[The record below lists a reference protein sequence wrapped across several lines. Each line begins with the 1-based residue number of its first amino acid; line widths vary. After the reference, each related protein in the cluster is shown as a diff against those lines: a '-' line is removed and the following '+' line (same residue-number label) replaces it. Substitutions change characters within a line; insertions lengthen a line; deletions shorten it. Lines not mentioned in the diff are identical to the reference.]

1 MVGFFN
7 PFDSVDNAKLNK
19 DVEASLASQAKFT
32 QTATPQQ
39 AQAVAQIYKNSPW
52 VPASVILALAKGNA
66 STQATDAIAGVAGKN
81 YVTTNTPNKPQK
93 QSWFERNVYGKVKAA
108 SRYAFAAL
116 QFTPD
121 LAQNIASQAF
131 SNNDPAGVDG
141 WFKSTQLGTM
151 VSGENAG
158 QGFFFGG
165 EAAENQ
171 SQRARDFRG
180 TINGHAWTI
189 GRGAADIVFTPG
201 SREYS
206 LLSGFIDGA
215 VNIYADPTMYA
226 GQALKAARTVS
237 ATELAEEGTK
247 GIKGL
252 YGTKTATKAL
262 AKQLVDRGIVT
273 SEVLPGITKAEA
285 ASAAKVARGA
295 AGLTS
300 AESAAFRDSDFF
312 KWFDKSKPAQ
322 RFAERFAGYA
332 KSASD
337 NIAAKGLTGEAAETE
352 RRLAAFKIME
362 DMPEG
367 SITPDVAMMFAN
379 ADDPL
384 KVKATLGS
392 LSTLGIPA
400 EDMRGLKNITDVRGS
415 TIGQYIKEQVPVY
428 RNLRNSR
435 FFSEIPNESLIRTTT
450 GIDRTKTVYTLS
462 KYMKAMGI
470 HTTSPGAY
478 DNIMAEAMKVMSD
491 PNTATRR
498 TKTEELFLGFLD
510 TITDHVG
517 GDKSISKA
525 AYEKVKEDIA
535 NMRAFANDAAGQ
547 PMDGG
552 AFAMLREY
560 LPEEQLKR
568 LEEKFSPEE
577 LNRLQFND
585 AAALVQM
592 IDDMHV
598 LPDFRS
604 FRARS
609 TNTFTNRAL
618 KKMGFDGKTFLRN
631 KEGET
636 NAVLGAVEQFQQE
649 VWKPAVL
656 ATGGFIV
663 RNMIDSHIRIA
674 ASGYQGFFS
683 HPFQFMQTMLGNRF
697 IGALSQAENGRAK
710 VFEDIGEQF
719 ATQYSTDILDDY
731 AASTS
736 SNVYRNIQDPYNA
749 NRTLIRNEHFG
760 LVNRGNDQTAHTVGY
775 IDGMGAIAT
784 DPIMSLL
791 ARYWHLGP
799 EERIARVNEFLESPD
814 GTKAR
819 KWILDHYKN
828 GRRVADPQTGKH
840 IFLDDLGDLT
850 DAQRL
855 SNWVERQASAEVSN
869 ILRGNLQEGVI
880 DADLQFIVGHDR
892 VPLMENIGGGTSG
905 LPADEVRIAP
915 RETQRLDT
923 VTYAPTSRGRGV
935 GATVEMGLTPDG
947 KVKEG
952 IITRIDTVEVP
963 DPFNPGSTIPLEQAE
978 IQPVAPGSAFT
989 KREKDPA
996 LLGTKALREHIDY
1009 KGNQNQLAQIVR
1021 RANRVEAGKTG
1032 GLDKISK
1039 MMDMGVKWFFNG
1051 LVGTAQH
1058 KMERSPLWRQAFYK
1072 EVASNAKLLSEAE
1085 QSTLRANID
1094 RYVEMLNADLEE
1106 AGKAANVTAEKYVG
1120 NEEIYNKIFGTVAR
1134 GDGTVAELEQHAGA
1148 FATSELQRILYD
1160 AHRKSNLEDMLRVVA
1175 PFATAFRETLGKYT
1189 DYLLEDPS
1197 RIRKTQLAYDA
1208 VNYDNDPDNAFAG
1221 WFGRDPLNNT
1231 SMFHFPVGGWAGPLL
1246 AFPMKGAFQ
1255 VANLPGVGPV
1265 AQIAASEL
1273 LPDTPKLDFVRKMIL
1288 PYGEQTVGGLVP
1300 GWARRGYE
1308 AIKAD
1313 ETNMA
1318 TVYGNTYA
1326 ETVKYH
1332 SSSGNY
1338 DMTDPNEVA
1347 KMYADSRRQ
1356 AQILSGIRALF
1367 QFTGPTS
1374 PQVDFRVETEGGDV
1388 IASTIAQAYYDL
1400 QAENPD
1406 TAVQEFI
1413 KKFGENAFSYLGHK
1427 TEAIAGGLETSQA
1440 FGDWARNNSE
1450 LMEQY
1455 KKTAGYF
1462 APGGDDFSFET
1473 YNRQLQRGERRRL
1486 SAAEMVAGAQ
1496 KRIGMSIYREKRN
1509 MLGDKLSTDQRD
1521 WLNQWRVYL
1530 NSKYPG
1536 FPVKPDFNP
1545 GEFENTISELKD
1557 IVQDDRLKDNDV
1569 ASAVSQYLVAR
1580 DKALAKA
1587 GSNNLKSLSS
1597 DKAQPLRD
1605 WLGSI
1610 AQVLVQQTPEFSRI
1624 FEDKLA
1630 AEVD

>member
-1 MVGFFN
+1 MLNFFN
-7 PFDSVDNAKLNK
+7 PFDSVDNAKNNK
-19 DVEASLASQAKFT
+19 AAQANIAAQAKLA

-39 AQAVAQIYKNSPW
+39 AEAVAQIYRQSPW
-52 VPASVILALAKGNA
+52 VPPSVILSLAKGNA
-66 STQATDAIAGVAGKN
+66 SPQATNAISGVAGKD
-81 YVTTNTPNKPQK
+81 YVTTNTPQKPQK

-151 VSGENAG
+151 MSGENAG

-165 EAAENQ
+165 EAADNQ
-171 SQRARDFRG
+171 ARRAREFRG
-180 TINGHAWTI
+180 TINDHAWTI
-189 GRGAADIVFTPG
+189 GRGAAEMVFTPG

-226 GQALKAARTVS
+226 GQAFKAAKT
-237 ATELAEEGTK
+237 ADLEAEGVK
-247 GIKGL
+247 GIKGMF
-252 YGTKTATKAL
+252 GTKTATKAL
-262 AKQLVDRGIVT
+262 AKQMVERGIVT
-273 SEVLPGITKAEA
+273 SDVLPGITKEAAAAAAAVARNVAGLHSAEA
-285 ASAAKVARGA
+285 AV
-295 AGLTS
+295 
-300 AESAAFRDSDFF
+300 FRDSDFF

-322 RFAERFAGYA
+322 RFADRFAGYA
-332 KSASD
+332 KAASD
-337 NIAAKGLTGEAAETE
+337 NIAAKGLTGEAADTE
-352 RRLAAFKIME
+352 RRLAALKVME

-367 SITPDVAMMFAN
+367 SISPEVALMFAN

-392 LSTLGIPA
+392 LATLGIPA
-400 EDMRGLKNITDVRGS
+400 EDMRGIKQIGEVRGV
-415 TIGQYIKEQVPVY
+415 TIGQHFKEQIPLY
-428 RNLRNSR
+428 RNIRNSR
-435 FFSEIPNESLIRTTT
+435 FFSEIPNETLIKTTS
-450 GIDRTKTVYTLS
+450 GIDRTKTIHTLS

-470 HTTSPGAY
+470 HTADRGAY
-478 DNIMAEAMKVMSD
+478 DNIMVEAMKVMSD

-525 AYEKVKEDIA
+525 AYQKVKEDLA
-535 NMRAFANDAAGQ
+535 NMRAFANDATGQ

-568 LEEKFSPEE
+568 LEDKFNPEE
-577 LNRLQFND
+577 LQRLQFND

-598 LPDFRS
+598 LPDFRK
-604 FRARS
+604 FRAMS
-609 TNTFTNRAL
+609 KNTFTNRAL
-618 KKMGFDGKTFLRN
+618 KKMGAEGKTFLRN
-631 KEGET
+631 KEGEVNT
-636 NAVLGAVEQFQQE
+636 LLGAVEQFQQE

-697 IGALSQAENGRAK
+697 IGALSQAENGGAK
-710 VFEDIGEQF
+710 VFEDIGPEF
-719 ATQYSTDILDDY
+719 ATQYSNDILTEH

-736 SNVYRNIQDPYNA
+736 SNVYKNIQDPYAA
-749 NRTLIRNEHFG
+749 NQGLVRNEHFG
-760 LVNRGNDQTAHTVGY
+760 LVNRGNDQTAHTIGY

-799 EERIARVNEFLESPD
+799 EERIARVNEYLSSPD
-814 GTKAR
+814 GAKAR
-819 KWILDHYKN
+819 TWILDHYKN
-828 GRRVADPQTGKH
+828 GRRVADPVTGKH
-840 IFLDDLGDLT
+840 VFLDDLGDLT
-850 DAQRL
+850 DTQRL

-869 ILRGNLQEGVI
+869 ILRGDLQEGAI

-892 VPLMENIGGGTSG
+892 VPLMENIGGGTTG

-915 RETQRLDT
+915 RETQRFDT
-923 VTYAPTSRGRGV
+923 VTYAPNTRGRGV
-935 GATVEMGLTPDG
+935 GATVEMGLTRDG

-963 DPFNPGSTIPLEQAE
+963 DPFNPGATIPVEQAE
-978 IQPVAPGSAFT
+978 IQPVAPGAAFT

-996 LLGTKALREHIDY
+996 LLGTKSLREHLDY
-1009 KGNQNQLAQIVR
+1009 KGNQGQLAQIVR
-1021 RANRVEAGKTG
+1021 RANRVEPGKTK

-1072 EVASNAKLLSEAE
+1072 EVADNAHLLSPAE
-1085 QSTLRANID
+1085 QATLRSNVD
-1094 RYVEMLNADLEE
+1094 RYVGMLNADLESV
-1106 AGKAANVTAEKYVG
+1106 GKRGSVTAEKYVG
-1120 NEEIYNKIFGTVAR
+1120 NEQIYNKIFGNVAT

-1148 FATSELQRILYD
+1148 FATHELQRILYD
-1160 AHRKSNLEDMLRVVA
+1160 AHSKSNLEDMLRIVA

-1189 DYLLEDPS
+1189 NYLLEDPS
-1197 RIRKTQLAYDA
+1197 RIRKTQLAYNA
-1208 VNYDNDPDNAFAG
+1208 ANYNNDPDNAFAG

-1246 AFPMKGAFQ
+1246 QFPIKGAFQ

-1288 PYGEQTVGGLVP
+1288 PYGDQTVSGLVP
-1300 GWARRGYE
+1300 AWARRGYE

-1332 SSSGNY
+1332 ASSGNY
-1338 DMTDPNEVA
+1338 DLTDPNETA

-1356 AQILSGIRALF
+1356 AQLLAGVRALF
-1367 QFTGPTS
+1367 QFAGPTS
-1374 PQVDFRVETEGGDV
+1374 PQVDFRVETKGGDV

-1406 TAVQEFI
+1406 TAVAEFI
-1413 KKFGENAFSYLGHK
+1413 KIYGENAFAYLGHK
-1427 TEAIAGGLETSQA
+1427 TEAIAGGLENSTA
-1440 FGDWARNNSE
+1440 FGEWARDNSE

-1486 SAAEMVAGAQ
+1486 TSAEMLAGAQ

-1509 MLGDKLSTDQRD
+1509 MLGDKLSTQQRE
-1521 WLNQWRVYL
+1521 WLSQWRVYL

-1536 FPVKPDFNP
+1536 FPVQADFNP
-1545 GEFENTISELKD
+1545 GEFANTITELKA
-1557 IVQDDRLKDNDV
+1557 ITQDDRLKDNDV
-1569 ASAVSQYLVAR
+1569 ANAVKQYLDAR

-1587 GSNNLKSLSS
+1587 GSNNLKTLDSA
-1597 DKAQPLRD
+1597 KAQPLRD
-1605 WLGSI
+1605 WLSSI

>member
-1 MVGFFN
+1 MLNFFN
-7 PFDSVDNAKLNK
+7 PFDSVDNAKNNK
-19 DVEASLASQAKFT
+19 AAQTNIAAQAKLA

-39 AQAVAQIYKNSPW
+39 AEAVAQIYRQSPW
-52 VPASVILALAKGNA
+52 VPPSVILSLAKGNA
-66 STQATDAIAGVAGKN
+66 SPQATNAISGVAGKD
-81 YVTTNTPNKPQK
+81 YVTTNTPNKQPK
-93 QSWFERNVYGKVKAA
+93 QSWFERNVYGKVKAT

-121 LAQNIASQAF
+121 LVQNVASQAF

-151 VSGENAG
+151 VSGDNTG

-171 SQRARDFRG
+171 AKRAREFRG
-180 TINGHAWTI
+180 TINDHAWTI

-206 LLSGFIDGA
+206 LLSGFIDGS
-215 VNIYADPTMYA
+215 VNLFADPTMYV
-226 GQALKAARTVS
+226 GQALKAAKTG
-237 ATELAEEGTK
+237 TYLEEGVK
-247 GIKGL
+247 SVKGL
-252 YGTKTATKAL
+252 YGTKTVTKAL
-262 AKQLVDRGIVT
+262 AKEFAERGVVT
-273 SEVLPGITKAEA
+273 SDVLPKITKAQAAA
-285 ASAAKVARGA
+285 ASKIARSA

-312 KWFDKSKPAQ
+312 KWFDKSKTAR

-332 KSASD
+332 KTASD
-337 NIAAKGLTGEAAETE
+337 NIAAKGLTGEAALRE
-352 RRLAAFKIME
+352 RRLAALKIME

-367 SITPDVAMMFAN
+367 SITPEVAMMFAN

-392 LSTLGIPA
+392 IATLGIPA
-400 EDMRGLKNITDVRGS
+400 TDMRGIKQIGEVRGV
-415 TIGQYIKEQVPVY
+415 TIGQHFKEQIPLY
-428 RNLRNSR
+428 RTLRNSR
-435 FFSEIPNESLIRTTT
+435 FFTQIPTESLLRTTT
-450 GIDRTKTVYTLS
+450 GIDRTKTIYTLR
-462 KYMKAMGI
+462 KYMQGMGI
-470 HTTSPGAY
+470 HTANPGAY
-478 DNIMAEAMKVMSD
+478 ENIMSQAMEVMSD

-498 TKTEELFLGFLD
+498 MKMEELFLGFLD
-510 TITDHVG
+510 TITDSVG

-525 AYEKVKEDIA
+525 AYEKVKEDLA
-535 NMRAFANDAAGQ
+535 NMRAFANDATGQ

-560 LPEEQLKR
+560 LPDEQLAR
-568 LEEKFSPEE
+568 LREKYDDAALE
-577 LNRLQFND
+577 RLQFND
-585 AAALVQM
+585 AAALIQM

-598 LPDFRS
+598 LPDFRK
-604 FRARS
+604 FRAMS
-609 TNTFTNRAL
+609 KNTFTNRAL
-618 KKMGFDGKTFLRN
+618 KKVGFDGKTFLRT
-631 KEGET
+631 KDGEV

-649 VWKPAVL
+649 IWKPAVL

-683 HPFQFMQTMLGNRF
+683 HPFQFIQTMLGNRF
-697 IGALSQAENGRAK
+697 IGALTEAENGGAK
-710 VFEDIGEQF
+710 VYEDIGDQM
-719 ATQYSTDILDDY
+719 TRRWSTDILDDY
-731 AASTS
+731 AAATS
-736 SNVYRNIQDPYNA
+736 SNVQRNMQDPYAA
-749 NRTLIRNEHFG
+749 NETLVRNENFG
-760 LVNRGNDQTAHTVGY
+760 LVNRGNDQTAHTIGY

-784 DPIMSLL
+784 DPVMSLL

-799 EERIARVNEFLESPD
+799 EERIARVNEYLSSPE
-814 GTKAR
+814 GAKSR
-819 KWILDHYKN
+819 QWILDHYKN
-828 GRRVADPQTGKH
+828 GRRVADPQTGRH
-840 IFLDDLGDLT
+840 IFIDDLGDLT
-850 DAQRL
+850 DPQRL
-855 SNWVERQASAEVSN
+855 ANWVERQASAEVSN
-869 ILRGNLQEGVI
+869 ILRGDLQEGAI

-892 VPLMENIGGGTSG
+892 VPLMENIGGGTTG

-915 RETQRLDT
+915 RETQRLDS
-923 VTYAPTSRGRGV
+923 VTYAPGTRGRGV
-935 GATVEMGLTPDG
+935 GATVELGLTDAG

-963 DPFNPGSTIPLEQAE
+963 DPFNPGATIPVEHAE
-978 IQPVAPGSAFT
+978 IQPVETGAAFT

-996 LLGTKALREHIDY
+996 LLGTKALRDHLDY
-1009 KGNQNQLAQIVR
+1009 KGNQGQLAQIVR
-1021 RANRVEAGKTG
+1021 RANRVEPGKTK

-1039 MMDMGVKWFFNG
+1039 MMDMSVKWFFNG

-1072 EVASNAKLLSEAE
+1072 EVADNAMLLSETE
-1085 QSTLRANID
+1085 QATLRSNVD
-1094 RYVEMLNADLEE
+1094 RYVEMLNADLEA
-1106 AGKAANVTAEKYVG
+1106 AGKVGNVTAQNYVG
-1120 NEEIYNKIFGTVAR
+1120 NEQIYNKIFGKVAT
-1134 GDGTVAELEQHAGA
+1134 GDATIVELEQHAGA
-1148 FATSELQRILYD
+1148 FATQELQRILYD
-1160 AHRKSNLEDMLRVVA
+1160 AHSKSNFEDMLRVVA

-1189 DYLLEDPS
+1189 DYLIEDPS

-1221 WFGRDPLNNT
+1221 WFGRDPINNT
-1231 SMFHFPVGGWAGPLL
+1231 SMFNFPVGGWAGPLL
-1246 AFPMKGAFQ
+1246 QFPIKGAFQ
-1255 VANLPGVGPV
+1255 VANLPNVGPV

-1273 LPDTPKLDFVRKMIL
+1273 LPDTPKLDFIRKIIL
-1288 PYGEQTVGGLVP
+1288 PYGDQKVSGLVP
-1300 GWARRGYE
+1300 AWARRGYE

-1332 SSSGNY
+1332 ASSGNY
-1338 DMTDPNEVA
+1338 DLTDPNEAA

-1356 AQILSGIRALF
+1356 AQLLAGVRALF

-1374 PQVDFRVETEGGDV
+1374 PQVDFRVETKGGDV

-1406 TAVQEFI
+1406 TAVAEFI
-1413 KKFGENAFSYLGHK
+1413 KIYGENAFAYLGHK
-1427 TEAIAGGLETSQA
+1427 TEAIAGGLENSTA
-1440 FGDWARNNSE
+1440 FGEWARDNSE

-1486 SAAEMVAGAQ
+1486 TSAEMLAGAQ

-1509 MLGDKLSTDQRD
+1509 MLGDKLSTQQRE
-1521 WLNQWRVYL
+1521 WLSQWRVYL

-1536 FPVKPDFNP
+1536 FPVQADFNP
-1545 GEFENTISELKD
+1545 GEFANTITELKA
-1557 IVQDDRLKDNDV
+1557 ITQDDRLKDNDV
-1569 ASAVSQYLVAR
+1569 ANAVKQYLDAR

-1587 GSNNLKSLSS
+1587 GSNNLKTLDSA
-1597 DKAQPLRD
+1597 KAQPLRD
-1605 WLGSI
+1605 WLSSI

>member
-7 PFDSVDNAKLNK
+7 PFDSVDNARNNK
-19 DVEASLASQAKFT
+19 DAQANIAE
-32 QTATPQQ
+32 QTKLSKTVTAEQ
-39 AQAVAQIYKNSPW
+39 AQAVGQIYKQSPW
-52 VPASVILALAKGNA
+52 VPPSVILALAKGGA
-66 STQATDAIAGVAGKN
+66 SQQATDAASNVTGKQ
-81 YVTTNTPNKPQK
+81 YVTTNTPDKPSK
-93 QSWFERNVYGKVKAA
+93 QSWFERNIYGKVKST

-121 LAQNIASQAF
+121 LAQNAASQVF
-131 SNNDPAGVDG
+131 SSNDPAGVDG

-151 VSGENAG
+151 LSGDNTG

-165 EAAENQ
+165 EAAETQ
-171 SQRARDFRG
+171 AQRARDFRG

-215 VNIYADPTMYA
+215 VNIYADPTMYV
-226 GQALKAARTVS
+226 GQALKAAKTGTYLEES
-237 ATELAEEGTK
+237 AK
-247 GIKGL
+247 GVKGL
-252 YGTKTATKAL
+252 YGTKTATKAI
-262 AKQLVDRGIVT
+262 AGQMVERGLVT
-273 SEVLPGITKAEA
+273 SDVVPKLTKEA
-285 ASAAKVARGA
+285 AAVASKIARGE
-295 AGLTS
+295 AGLS
-300 AESAAFRDSDFF
+300 KAESAIFESTTFF

-337 NIAAKGLTGEAAETE
+337 NIAAKGLTGEAADTE
-352 RRLAAFKIME
+352 RRLAALKVME

-367 SITPDVAMMFAN
+367 SISPEVAMMFAN

-392 LSTLGIPA
+392 ISTLGIPA
-400 EDMRGLKNITDVRGS
+400 DEMRGIKQIGEVRGA
-415 TIGQYIKEQVPVY
+415 TIGQHIKEQIPLY
-428 RNLRNSR
+428 RNIRNSR
-435 FFSEIPNESLIRTTT
+435 FFTEIPTESIIRTTT
-450 GIDRTKTVYTLS
+450 GIDRTKTVHTLR
-462 KYMKAMGI
+462 KYMQGMGI
-470 HTTSPGAY
+470 HTAAPGAY
-478 DNIMAEAMKVMSD
+478 DNVMAEAMKVMSD

-498 TKTEELFLGFLD
+498 TKTEELFVMFLN

-517 GDKSISKA
+517 GDKKIAKA

-535 NMRAFANDAAGQ
+535 NMRAYANDATGQ

-560 LPEEQLKR
+560 LPDEQFAR
-568 LEEKFSPEE
+568 LQEKFSPEE
-577 LNRLQFND
+577 LERLQFND
-585 AAALVQM
+585 AAALIQM
-592 IDDMHV
+592 VDDMHI

-604 FRARS
+604 FRAMSKNSITKGKLLRS
-609 TNTFTNRAL
+609 KTGDVNT
-618 KKMGFDGKTFLRN
+618 
-631 KEGET
+631 
-636 NAVLGAVEQFQQE
+636 VLGSVEQFQQE
-649 VWKPAVL
+649 IWKPAVL

-674 ASGYQGFFS
+674 ASGYQGYFS
-683 HPFQFMQTMLGNRF
+683 HPFQFIQTMMGNRF
-697 IGALSQAENGRAK
+697 IGALSEAENGGAK
-710 VFEDIGEQF
+710 VFEDIGPEF
-719 ATQYSTDILDDY
+719 ATQYSNDILNEH

-736 SNVYRNIQDPYNA
+736 SSVYRNIQDPGNA
-749 NRTLIRNEHFG
+749 NQTLVRNEHFG
-760 LVNRGNDQTAHTVGY
+760 LVNRGNDQTAHTIGY

-784 DPIMSLL
+784 DPIMSIL
-791 ARYWHLGP
+791 ARFWHLGP
-799 EERIARVNEFLESPD
+799 QERVAKVNEYLNSAE
-814 GTKAR
+814 GTKSR

-828 GRRVADPQTGKH
+828 GRRVADPVTGKH
-840 IFLDDLGDLT
+840 IFVDDLGDLT
-850 DAQRL
+850 DTQRL
-855 SNWVERQASAEVSN
+855 SNWVEQQASAEVSN
-869 ILRGNLQEGVI
+869 ILRGDLQEGAI

-892 VPLMENIGGGTSG
+892 VPLMENIGGGTTG
-905 LPADEVRIAP
+905 LPADEVRIAA

-923 VTYAPTSRGRGV
+923 VKYTKESRGRGV
-935 GATVEMGLTPDG
+935 GATVQLADDR
-947 KVKEG
+947 EG
-952 IITRIDTVEVP
+952 IITRINTVEVP
-963 DPFNPGSTIPLEQAE
+963 DPFNPGSTIPVEQAE

-996 LLGTKALREHIDY
+996 LLGTRALREHLDY
-1009 KGNQNQLAQIVR
+1009 KGNQGQLAQIVR
-1021 RANRVEAGKTG
+1021 RANRVEPGKTK

-1051 LVGTAQH
+1051 LVGTAQE

-1072 EVASNAKLLSEAE
+1072 EVADNAQLLSPTE
-1085 QSTLRANID
+1085 QATLRANVD
-1094 RYVEMLNADLEE
+1094 RYVEMLNQDLK
-1106 AGKAANVTAEKYVG
+1106 AVKDKKGKVIKEGNVTAEEYVG
-1120 NEEIYNKIFGTVAR
+1120 NKEIYNKIFGKVAT
-1134 GDGTVAELEQHAGA
+1134 GDATIAELEQHAGA
-1148 FATSELQRILYD
+1148 FATQELQRILYD
-1160 AHRKSNLEDMLRVVA
+1160 AHKKGNLEDMLRIVA

-1189 DYLLEDPS
+1189 NYLLEDPS

-1208 VNYDNDPDNAFAG
+1208 ANYDNDPDNALSG
-1221 WFGRDPLNNT
+1221 WFGRDPINNT
-1231 SMFHFPVGGWAGPLL
+1231 SMFHFPIGGWAGPLL

-1255 VANLPGVGPV
+1255 VANLPGFGPV
-1265 AQIAASEL
+1265 AQIAASEI
-1273 LPDTPKLDFVRKMIL
+1273 LPDTPKLDFIRKIIL
-1288 PYGEQTVGGLVP
+1288 PYGDQTVSGLVP

-1313 ETNMA
+1313 TTNMA
-1318 TVYGNTYA
+1318 SVYGNTYG
-1326 ETVKYH
+1326 ETVKYNAA
-1332 SSSGNY
+1332 SGNY
-1338 DMTDPNEVA
+1338 DLKDPNELA

-1356 AQILSGIRALF
+1356 AQILAGIRALF

-1400 QAENPD
+1400 QADNPD
-1406 TAVQEFI
+1406 TAVAEFI

-1427 TEAIAGGLETSQA
+1427 TEAIAGGLESSQA
-1440 FGDWARNNSE
+1440 FGDWARNNSG

-1486 SAAEMVAGAQ
+1486 STAEMLAGAQ

-1509 MLGDKLSTDQRD
+1509 QLGDTISAPQRE

-1536 FPVKPDFNP
+1536 FPVQADFNP
-1545 GEFENTISELKD
+1545 GEFENTINELKD

-1569 ASAVSQYLVAR
+1569 ATAVQEYLNAR

-1587 GSNNLKSLSS
+1587 GSANLKSLDSV
-1597 DKAQPLRD
+1597 KAQPLRD
-1605 WLGSI
+1605 WLSSI
-1610 AQVLVQQTPEFSRI
+1610 AQVLVQQTPEFARI

>member
-7 PFDSVDNAKLNK
+7 PFDSVDNVNNNKDAEANIAAQAKL
-19 DVEASLASQAKFT
+19 AKT
-32 QTATPQQ
+32 VTPQQ
-39 AQAVAQIYKNSPW
+39 AQAVAQIYKQSPW
-52 VPASVILALAKGNA
+52 VPPSVILALAKGGA
-66 STQATDAIAGVAGKN
+66 SQQANDAVSNVTGKQ
-81 YVTTNTPNKPQK
+81 YVTTNTPDKQPK
-93 QSWFERNVYGKVKAA
+93 QSWFERNIYGKIKST

-121 LAQNIASQAF
+121 LAQNAASQVF

-151 VSGENAG
+151 LSGDNTG

-165 EAAENQ
+165 EAAESQ
-171 SQRARDFRG
+171 AQRARDFRG

-189 GRGAADIVFTPG
+189 GRGAADIVFTQG

-215 VNIYADPTMYA
+215 VNVYADPTMYV
-226 GQALKAARTVS
+226 GQALKAAKTGTYLEES
-237 ATELAEEGTK
+237 AK
-247 GIKGL
+247 GVKGL

-262 AKQLVDRGIVT
+262 AGQMVERGLVT
-273 SEVLPGITKAEA
+273 SDVVPKLTKEA
-285 ASAAKVARGA
+285 AAVASKIARGE
-295 AGLTS
+295 AGLS
-300 AESAAFRDSDFF
+300 KAESAIFESTTFF

-337 NIAAKGLTGEAAETE
+337 NIAAKGLTGEAADTE
-352 RRLAAFKIME
+352 RRLAALKVME

-367 SITPDVAMMFAN
+367 SISPEVAMMFAN

-392 LSTLGIPA
+392 ISTLGIPA
-400 EDMRGLKNITDVRGS
+400 DEMRVIKQIGEVRGA
-415 TIGQYIKEQVPVY
+415 TIGQHIKEQIPLY
-428 RNLRNSR
+428 RNIRNSR
-435 FFSEIPNESLIRTTT
+435 FFTEIPNESIIRTTT
-450 GIDRTKTVYTLS
+450 GIDRTKTVHTLR
-462 KYMKAMGI
+462 KYMQGMGI
-470 HTTSPGAY
+470 HTAAPGAY
-478 DNIMAEAMKVMSD
+478 DNVMAEAMKVMSD

-498 TKTEELFLGFLD
+498 TKTEELFVMFLN

-517 GDKSISKA
+517 GDKKIAKA

-535 NMRAFANDAAGQ
+535 NMRAFANDATGQ

-560 LPEEQLKR
+560 LPDEQFARLK
-568 LEEKFSPEE
+568 EKFSPEE
-577 LNRLQFND
+577 LERLQFND
-585 AAALVQM
+585 AAALIQM
-592 IDDMHV
+592 VDDMHI

-604 FRARS
+604 FRAMSKNSITKGKLLRS
-609 TNTFTNRAL
+609 KTGDINT
-618 KKMGFDGKTFLRN
+618 
-631 KEGET
+631 
-636 NAVLGAVEQFQQE
+636 VLGSVEQFQQE
-649 VWKPAVL
+649 IWKPAVL

-674 ASGYQGFFS
+674 ASGYQGYFS
-683 HPFQFMQTMLGNRF
+683 HPFQFIQTMMGNRF
-697 IGALSQAENGRAK
+697 IGALSEAENGGAK
-710 VFEDIGEQF
+710 VFEDIGPEF
-719 ATQYSTDILDDY
+719 ATQYSNDILTEH

-736 SNVYRNIQDPYNA
+736 SSVYRNIQDPGNG
-749 NRTLIRNEHFG
+749 NQSLIRNEHFG
-760 LVNRGNDQTAHTVGY
+760 LVNRGNDQTAHTIGY

-784 DPIMSLL
+784 DPVMSIL
-791 ARYWHLGP
+791 ARFWHLGP
-799 EERIARVNEFLESPD
+799 QERVGKVNEYLSSPE
-814 GTKAR
+814 GAKSR

-828 GRRVADPQTGKH
+828 GRRVADPVTGKH
-840 IFLDDLGDLT
+840 IFVDDLGDLT
-850 DAQRL
+850 DTQRL
-855 SNWVERQASAEVSN
+855 SNWVEQQASAEVSN
-869 ILRGNLQEGVI
+869 ILRGDLQEGAI

-892 VPLMENIGGGTSG
+892 VPLMESIGGGTTG
-905 LPADEVRIAP
+905 LPADEVRIAA

-923 VTYAPTSRGRGV
+923 VKYTNDSRGRGV
-935 GATVEMGLTPDG
+935 GATVQLADDR
-947 KVKEG
+947 EG
-952 IITRIDTVEVP
+952 IITRINTVDVP
-963 DPFNPGSTIPLEQAE
+963 DPFNPGSTIPVEQAE

-996 LLGTKALREHIDY
+996 LLGTRALREHLDY
-1009 KGNQNQLAQIVR
+1009 KGNQGQLAQIVR
-1021 RANRVEAGKTG
+1021 RANRVEPGKTK

-1051 LVGTAQH
+1051 LVGTAQE

-1072 EVASNAKLLSEAE
+1072 EVADNAQLLSPAE
-1085 QSTLRANID
+1085 QATLRANVD
-1094 RYVEMLNADLEE
+1094 RYVEMLNSDLK
-1106 AGKAANVTAEKYVG
+1106 AVKDKTGKVIKEGNVTAEEYVG
-1120 NEEIYNKIFGTVAR
+1120 NKEIYNKIFGKVAT
-1134 GDGTVAELEQHAGA
+1134 GDATIAELEQHAGA
-1148 FATSELQRILYD
+1148 FATQELQRILYD
-1160 AHRKSNLEDMLRVVA
+1160 AHKKGNLEDMLRIVA

-1189 DYLLEDPS
+1189 NYLLEDPS

-1208 VNYDNDPDNAFAG
+1208 ANYDNDPDNALAG
-1221 WFGRDPLNNT
+1221 WFGRDPINNT
-1231 SMFHFPVGGWAGPLL
+1231 SMFHFPIGGWAGPLL

-1255 VANLPGVGPV
+1255 VANLPGFGPV
-1265 AQIAASEL
+1265 AQIAASEI
-1273 LPDTPKLDFVRKMIL
+1273 LPDTPKLDFIRKIIL
-1288 PYGEQTVGGLVP
+1288 PYGDQTVSGLVP

-1313 ETNMA
+1313 TTNMA
-1318 TVYGNTYA
+1318 SVYGNTYG
-1326 ETVKYH
+1326 ETVKYNAA
-1332 SSSGNY
+1332 SGEYNLK
-1338 DMTDPNEVA
+1338 DPNELA

-1356 AQILSGIRALF
+1356 AQLLAGIRALF

-1400 QAENPD
+1400 QADNPD
-1406 TAVQEFI
+1406 TAVAEFI

-1427 TEAIAGGLETSQA
+1427 TEAIAGGLESSEA
-1440 FGDWARNNSE
+1440 FGDWARNNSG

-1486 SAAEMVAGAQ
+1486 STAEMLAGAQ

-1509 MLGDKLSTDQRD
+1509 QLGDTISAPQRE

-1536 FPVKPDFNP
+1536 FPVQADFNP
-1545 GEFENTISELKD
+1545 GEFENTINELKN

-1569 ASAVSQYLVAR
+1569 ATAVQEYLNAR

-1587 GSNNLKSLSS
+1587 GSANLKSLDSV
-1597 DKAQPLRD
+1597 KAQPLRD
-1605 WLGSI
+1605 WLSSI

>member
-7 PFDSVDNAKLNK
+7 PFDSVDNANVNK
-19 DVEASLASQAKFT
+19 DAQANIANQAKIAKT
-32 QTATPQQ
+32 VTPQQ
-39 AQAVAQIYKNSPW
+39 AQAVAQIYKQSPW
-52 VPASVILALAKGNA
+52 VPASVILSLAKGGA
-66 STQATDAIAGVAGKN
+66 SQQATDAIAGVAGKQ
-81 YVTTNTPNKPQK
+81 YIATNTPNKPK
-93 QSWFERNVYGKVKAA
+93 KESWFERNVYGKVKTA

-121 LAQNIASQAF
+121 LAQNLASQAF

-151 VSGENAG
+151 MSGENAG

-165 EAAENQ
+165 TAAENQ
-171 SQRARDFRG
+171 AQRARDFRG

-226 GQALKAARTVS
+226 GQALKAART
-237 ATELAEEGTK
+237 ADLTEEGVK

-262 AKQLVDRGIVT
+262 AKQMVEQGLVASDVVPKI
-273 SEVLPGITKAEA
+273 SKEA
-285 ASAAKVARGA
+285 AAAAAKIARNA
-295 AGLTS
+295 AGLTK
-300 AESAAFRDSDFF
+300 AESAVFENSSFF

-322 RFAERFAGYA
+322 RFAERFAEYA
-332 KSASD
+332 KTASD
-337 NIAAKGLTGEAAETE
+337 NIATKGLTDEAADTE
-352 RRLAAFKIME
+352 RRLAALKIME

-367 SITPDVAMMFAN
+367 SITPEVAMMFAN

-392 LSTLGIPA
+392 ISTLGIPA
-400 EDMRGLKNITDVRGS
+400 EDMRGIKQIGEVRGV
-415 TIGQYIKEQVPVY
+415 TLGQYVKEQIPLY

-435 FFSEIPNESLIRTTT
+435 FFTEIPNEGIIRTTS
-450 GIDRTKTVYTLS
+450 GIDRTKTIHTLS
-462 KYMKAMGI
+462 KYMKGMGI
-470 HTTSPGAY
+470 HTADRGAY
-478 DNIMAEAMKVMSD
+478 DNVMAEAMKVMSD

-498 TKTEELFLGFLD
+498 TKTEELFHMFLN
-510 TITDHVG
+510 TITDHVE
-517 GDKSISKA
+517 GDRSITKA

-535 NMRAFANDAAGQ
+535 NMRAFAADETGQ
-547 PMDGG
+547 LTDGG
-552 AFAMLREY
+552 AFEMLREY
-560 LPEEQLKR
+560 LPEEQLAR
-568 LEEKFSPEE
+568 LKDKYRPEE
-577 LNRLQFND
+577 LARLQFHD
-585 AAALVQM
+585 AAALIQM
-592 IDDMHV
+592 VDDMHI
-598 LPDFRS
+598 LPDYRS
-604 FRARS
+604 FRALS
-609 TNTFTNRAL
+609 KNSIT
-618 KKMGFDGKTFLRN
+618 KGKLLRN
-631 KEGET
+631 KAGDV
-636 NAVLGAVEQFQQE
+636 NAVLGSVEQFQQE
-649 VWKPAVL
+649 IWKPAVL
-656 ATGGFIV
+656 ATGGFII

-674 ASGYQGFFS
+674 ASGYQGFFT
-683 HPFQFMQTMLGNRF
+683 HPFQFIQTMMGNRF
-697 IGALSQAENGRAK
+697 IGALSEAANGKAK
-710 VFEDIGEQF
+710 VFEDMGPEF
-719 ATQYSTDILDDY
+719 ATQYSTDILTEH
-731 AASTS
+731 AAATS
-736 SNVYRNIQDPYNA
+736 SNVIRNIQDPQSMGE
-749 NRTLIRNEHFG
+749 RLIRNEQFG
-760 LVNRGNDQTAHTVGY
+760 LVNRGNDATAHTIGY

-784 DPIMSLL
+784 DPVMSLL

-799 EERIARVNEFLESPD
+799 EERIAKVNEYLSSQD
-814 GTKAR
+814 GAKAR

-828 GRRVADPQTGKH
+828 GRRVADPVTGKS
-840 IFLDDLGDLT
+840 IFLNDLGDLT
-850 DAQRL
+850 DPQRL
-855 SNWVERQASAEVSN
+855 ANWVERQASAEVAN
-869 ILRGNLQEGVI
+869 ILRGDLQEGAI

-892 VPLMENIGGGTSG
+892 VPLLETIGGGTTG

-915 RETQRLDT
+915 RETKRLDT
-923 VTYAPTSRGRGV
+923 LNYTKDSRGRGV
-935 GATVEMGLTPDG
+935 GATVELELTTDG

-963 DPFNPGSTIPLEQAE
+963 DPFNPGSTIPVEQAE
-978 IQPVAPGSAFT
+978 IQPVAKGSAFT

-996 LLGTKALREHIDY
+996 LLGTAALREHLDY
-1009 KGNQNQLAQIVR
+1009 KGNQGQLAQIVR
-1021 RANRVEAGKTG
+1021 RANRVEPGKTK

-1051 LVGTAQH
+1051 MVGTAQH

-1072 EVASNAKLLSEAE
+1072 EVADNAQLLSEAE
-1085 QSTLRANID
+1085 QSTLRSNID
-1094 RYVEMLNADLEE
+1094 RYVEMLNADLKE
-1106 AGKAANVTAEKYVG
+1106 AGKVGNVTAEKYVG
-1120 NEEIYNKIFGTVAR
+1120 NEQIYNKIFGKVAT
-1134 GDGTVAELEQHAGA
+1134 GDATVAELEQHAGA
-1148 FATSELQRILYD
+1148 FATHEVQRILYD
-1160 AHRKSNLEDMLRVVA
+1160 AHKKGNLEDMLRVVA

-1189 DYLLEDPS
+1189 KYLVEDPS

-1208 VNYDNDPDNAFAG
+1208 ANYNNDPDNAFAG
-1221 WFGRDPLNNT
+1221 WFGRDPINNT
-1231 SMFHFPVGGWAGPLL
+1231 SMFHFPVGGWMGPLL
-1246 AFPMKGAFQ
+1246 SFPMKGAFQ
-1255 VANLPGVGPV
+1255 VTNLPGVGPV

-1288 PYGEQTVGGLVP
+1288 PYGDQTVTGLVP
-1300 GWARRGYE
+1300 AWARRGYE

-1313 ETNMA
+1313 ETNMG
-1318 TVYGNTYA
+1318 TIYGNTYA

-1332 SSSGNY
+1332 ASSGNY
-1338 DMTDPNEVA
+1338 DMTDPNDVA

-1356 AQILSGIRALF
+1356 AQILAGIRALF

-1374 PQVDFRVETEGGDV
+1374 PQLDFRVEAKGGDV

-1406 TAVQEFI
+1406 TAVAEFI
-1413 KKFGENAFSYLGHK
+1413 NKFGENAFSYLGHK
-1427 TEAIAGGLETSQA
+1427 TEAVAGGLETSKA
-1440 FGDWARNNSE
+1440 FGDWARNNSD

-1473 YNRQLQRGERRRL
+1473 FNRQLQRGERRRL
-1486 SAAEMVAGAQ
+1486 TVPEMLAGAQ
-1496 KRIGMSIYREKRN
+1496 KRIGMSIYREKRAQ
-1509 MLGDKLSTDQRD
+1509 LGDRLSTAQRD

-1536 FPVKPDFNP
+1536 FPVKADFNP
-1545 GEFENTISELKD
+1545 GEFTNTISELKT

-1569 ASAVSQYLVAR
+1569 AIAVKEYLDAR
-1580 DKALAKA
+1580 DKALEKA
-1587 GSNNLKSLSS
+1587 GASNLQSLDSA
-1597 DKAQPLRD
+1597 KAQPLRD
-1605 WLGSI
+1605 WLSSI
-1610 AQVLVQQTPEFSRI
+1610 AQVLVQRTPEFSRI